1 MDSNQFNWISGLDKS
16 GVIALILFAVFFI
29 IALITII
36 MMLKINA
43 ENKRRHKEHLLED
56 EQKSTKIS
64 NRSTPPE
71 TKSEKPENKSDN
83 SDPLEQAGIYL
94 TYGLNKQAIDL
105 LEKYLEKNPSDNTAS
120 EMLAKARQ

>member
-1 MDSNQFNWISGLDKS
+1 MDSNQFNWVSGLDKS
-16 GVIALILFAVFFI
+16 GIIALILFAVFFI

-43 ENKRRHKEHLLED
+43 ENKRRRKEHLLED
-56 EQKSTKIS
+56 EQKPTTIS
-64 NRSTPPE
+64 NRSKPPE
-71 TKSEKPENKSDN
+71 TESEKPENKNDN